1 MDKEIV
7 RSVVRK
13 DGREFRIEG
22 WCEPKFAAVREAFE
36 TNYKVEEEVGS
47 CVSVVVDGVQ
57 VVDLWGGFK
66 DRAYTKP
73 WERDTMLCMMSVAKG
88 VAGISFYTLIDTGVV
103 DLDAP
108 IAKYWPEFAQA
119 GKEKI
124 PVRYALDHRAGLP
137 IITEKLPRGSIFD
150 FEAIVGALARQKP
163 LWEPG
168 TKSGYHIHNQGF
180 LLGEITRRVTGKT
193 LPNLFLER
201 IARPLGLDY
210 RLGALTKEE
219 QQRCAET
226 IPNYQGT
233 LLSSM
238 KEAPDTMLAHA
249 WDEWPEGD
257 QYPVVNS
264 AAWREAEITSGNGHG
279 TARAIARLYGAMAR
293 GGEVDGIRFLS
304 KAAVEQ
310 MTTEQH
316 NMAEVMM
323 NRSYHQALG
332 VLLNSPPIVWMGPN
346 PKSFGHH
353 GIGGSIG
360 FADRDAKLGF
370 GFGVNKW
377 HARHD
382 NGPRGRR
389 LIEATYSCL

>member
-1 MDKEIV
+1 M
-7 RSVVRK
+7 K
-13 DGREFRIEG
+13 D
-22 WCEPKFAAVREAFE
+22 
-36 TNYKVEEEVGS
+36 
-47 CVSVVVDGVQ
+47 
-57 VVDLWGGFK
+57 
-66 DRAYTKP
+66 
-73 WERDTMLCMMSVAKG
+73 
-88 VAGISFYTLIDTGVV
+88 
-103 DLDAP
+103 
-108 IAKYWPEFAQA
+108 
-119 GKEKI
+119 
-124 PVRYALDHRAGLP
+124 
-137 IITEKLPRGSIFD
+137 
-150 FEAIVGALARQKP
+150 
-163 LWEPG
+163 
-168 TKSGYHIHNQGF
+168 
-180 LLGEITRRVTGKT
+180 
-193 LPNLFLER
+193 
-201 IARPLGLDY
+201 
-210 RLGALTKEE
+210 
-219 QQRCAET
+219 
-226 IPNYQGT
+226 
-233 LLSSM
+233 
-238 KEAPDTMLAHA
+238 APDTMLGHA

-257 QYPVVNS
+257 QFPVVNS

-293 GGEVDGIRFLS
+293 GGEVDGIRILS
-304 KAAVEQ
+304 EAAVTA

-389 LIEATYSCL
+389 LIEATYSCV